1 MTAEPTENSEA
12 IEQGRALVYSLAS
25 KIYRTLPVRA
35 DLDDLIA
42 YGEIGL
48 QEAAREFDAEKGAR
62 FTTFA
67 YYRIRGAIYDGV
79 SSMCWTSR
87 ARYRRMR
94 FEQMSNEL
102 ISDDSSDYKSGDS
115 SLESEARWFRQMT
128 EKLGVV
134 YLTSQCSGDD
144 SSPDMNFESP
154 QEGAAS
160 IVANREIVE
169 KLRDLIG
176 KLPNDHARLIRAIYF
191 EGATLQ
197 EAANRQGMSK
207 SWASRLHA
215 KILES
220 LGKMLRQ
227 IGASD

>member
-1 MTAEPTENSEA
+1 
-12 IEQGRALVYSLAS
+12 
-25 KIYRTLPVRA
+25 
-35 DLDDLIA
+35 
-42 YGEIGL
+42 
-48 QEAAREFDAEKGAR
+48 
-62 FTTFA
+62 
-67 YYRIRGAIYDGV
+67 
-79 SSMCWTSR
+79 
-87 ARYRRMR
+87 
-94 FEQMSNEL
+94 MSNEL
-102 ISDDSSDYKSGDS
+102 ISDDQADYKSGDS

-128 EKLGVV
+128 ENLGVV
-134 YLTSQCSGDD
+134 YLTSQCGD
-144 SSPDMNFESP
+144 SAEMNFESTC
-154 QEGAAS
+154 EGAVS

-197 EAANRQGMSK
+197 EAASRQGMSK

-227 IGASD
+227 LGAGD